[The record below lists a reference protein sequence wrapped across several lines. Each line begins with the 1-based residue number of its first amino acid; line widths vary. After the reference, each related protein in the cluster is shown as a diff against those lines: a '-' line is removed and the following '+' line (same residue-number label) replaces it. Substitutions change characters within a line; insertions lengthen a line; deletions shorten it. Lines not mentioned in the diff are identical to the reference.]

1 MTLEQ
6 AGEARKIDDR
16 PGGRGGEPSVWALG
30 DYHRFATATVW
41 AVGPELV
48 EACGIAPGQRVLDVA
63 AGTGNV
69 AIRAAEAGA
78 EVVALDITPE
88 NFEAGRREADARGVE
103 VRWVEGDAQALP
115 FPDGSFDVVT
125 SCFGAMFAPDHAA
138 VAAELLRVCRK
149 GGAIG
154 LTSFRPE
161 GTAAEFFD
169 VVASLAPPPPPDAL
183 SPLLWGTEAH
193 VAGLFGDLADL
204 RTARRE
210 YVEHAE
216 SPEAY
221 VELYT
226 RSFGP
231 LVALRAALEQEG
243 PKAAAA
249 LDRRLLDFA
258 TRASRRPAGG
268 PAELVY
274 EYLLVVARRR

>member
-1 MTLEQ
+1 MALEQ
-6 AGEARKIDDR
+6 PAEIRTGDDA
-16 PGGRGGEPSVWALG
+16 PGDGAGEPSVWALG

-41 AVGPELV
+41 EVGPELV
-48 EACGIAPGQRVLDVA
+48 GACGIARGQRVLDVA

-88 NFEAGRREADARGVE
+88 NFEAGRREARDRGVE
-103 VRWVEGDAQALP
+103 VEWVQGDAQALP

-149 GGAIG
+149 GGTIG
-154 LTSFRPE
+154 LASFRPE
-161 GTAAEFFD
+161 GTAGEFFD
-169 VVASLAPPPPPDAL
+169 LVGSFAPPPPPDAL

-193 VAGLFGDLADL
+193 VAGLLGHRAEI
-204 RTARRE
+204 RTARRH
-210 YVEHAE
+210 YVERAE
-216 SPEAY
+216 NPEAY
-221 VELYT
+221 VELFT
-226 RSFGP
+226 ETFGP
-231 LVALRAALEQEG
+231 LVALRAALAEDG
-243 PKAAAA
+243 PQAAAE

-258 TRASRRPAGG
+258 TRESRAPAGG

-274 EYLLVVARRR
+274 EYLMVVARRR